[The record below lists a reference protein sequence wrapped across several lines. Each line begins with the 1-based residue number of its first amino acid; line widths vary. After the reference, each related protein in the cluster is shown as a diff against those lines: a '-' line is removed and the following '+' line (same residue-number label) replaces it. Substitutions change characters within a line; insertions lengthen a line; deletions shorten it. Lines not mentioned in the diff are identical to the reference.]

1 MPLLNSK
8 NLVLRIA
15 GADDVESIHRL
26 LSLPESNIYNTA
38 AIPADIQASGELLK
52 GWLEAYQRQ
61 ELYPFAIEL
70 KGGKELVGLI
80 SLRPGKKHYRRAEV
94 SYKIFPEHWNKG
106 YATNALKALIQF
118 GFEDLGLHRIEAGC
132 AVENIG
138 SVKVLE
144 KSGMTREGRC
154 RQLLPLSTGWSDNF
168 EYAILENDLPLAE
181 SSAASC

>member
-15 GADDVESIHRL
+15 GTDDVVNIHRL

-38 AIPADIQASGELLK
+38 VIPADIQVSGELLR
-52 GWLEAYQRQ
+52 GWLEEHQRL
-61 ELYPFAIEL
+61 ELYPFIIEL
-70 KGGKELVGLI
+70 KDQEAFVGLI
-80 SLRPGKKHYRRAEV
+80 SLRYGKKHYRRAEI
-94 SYKIFPEHWNKG
+94 SYKISPEHWNKG
-106 YATNALKALIQF
+106 YATEAVRELIRF
-118 GFEDLGLHRIEAGC
+118 GFDELGLHRIEAGC
-132 AVENIG
+132 AVHNIA

-168 EYAILENDLPLAE
+168 EYAILESDLPSAV
-181 SSAASC
+181 SSGN